1 MNKEK
6 PLEPIPSGNITE
18 QSEFR
23 KFFSLKWK
31 AILWTSIILIVINI
45 SFSTISYLNL
55 IKQHNNQNKLA
66 FKRYSREIE
75 TLIEQSLKHML
86 QIASLLPVLTF
97 TESRGNKLDL
107 ETLTR
112 VRERHWPALLLN
124 MGIDTVRFYHHDN
137 RLIMDWRNKALK
149 KDIPPFISKWIMEV
163 NRLEQPKTLIDC
175 TKDCIQYAATPILSK
190 GKNAGVVLV
199 GSSLADIVLN
209 FKQVSGVDMG
219 IAILNEDRNHI
230 IKGDEPMLIDS
241 WGARVIAL
249 TDINHNIP
257 ILKKIAHDYP
267 EARVLKGVR
276 TTVSEH
282 TLEVKLVPFDNFN
295 INFKGNGYLI
305 LIADVSES
313 ISEINSA
320 LKQTILISITGLLVS
335 VGLLLLVL
343 WRPLS
348 RLRRTALHLPLLAEN
363 RFGEARRAIHKEYRS
378 LGKKDEV
385 DVLIDISTKLSYQLE
400 GLAWTVARHIDELSL
415 ERDFIRSLLDTAQ
428 AIILIQNRSGEITL
442 LNLYGRIL
450 SMYAEG
456 EIIGKQFSGF
466 LIKNKDQPGFKENF
480 KQILNGE
487 IEQFSNESTIICKDG
502 STRQIVWNHCS
513 LPDKSK
519 KDPMVL
525 SVGLDITERKKAE
538 DDLIKSEKHMQAIF
552 RAANNVSFIT
562 TELEDKNFRI
572 LDFSVGSERMFGYDQ
587 ENVVGRPLEIL
598 YSPDKTASISK
609 TSRLMLDNGGEI
621 TRQLDLMRKSGDEF
635 PAVLTA
641 YPIFD
646 ADNNII
652 QALWVAF
659 DISEIKELHKEKE
672 SLTSQLR
679 QSQKMEAVGTLAG
692 GIAHDFNN
700 ILQSISGYTQLLLMT
715 KDEEDPDYAKLMTID
730 KSVNRASNLTR
741 QLLIFSRKM
750 ESELKPVNLNNEI
763 RQIVKILKST
773 LPKMIAIEL
782 DLDDG
787 LKIINADSVQL
798 EQIMMNMAINAR
810 DAMPSG
816 GNLIF
821 RTRNLI
827 IGGGEEHPGN
837 NMELKPGEYI
847 QLTVSDTGQGIDKG
861 TQEHIFEP
869 FYTTKE
875 TGKGTGLGLAMV
887 YGLVKNHRGHI
898 VCQSEPGKGTRFHI
912 FLPVLKTGFN
922 NHQEQSINK
931 KDAAGGK
938 ETILIVDD
946 EEIILEIEEEALTQA
961 GYNVLMARRGE
972 EALDIFGNNK
982 DLIDLVI
989 LDLNMPGIG
998 GHTCLVELKKIDP
1011 DVKVIVSTGYSNS
1024 SASKELMELSS
1035 EAMIN
1040 KPYRFADLLTRIRE
1054 ILDKGTGRK

>member
-6 PLEPIPSGNITE
+6 PIEPIPSGNVIE
-18 QSEFR
+18 QPEFR

-31 AILWTSIILIVINI
+31 AILWISIILIIINI

-55 IKQHNNQNKLA
+55 ITQHNNQNKLA
-66 FKRYSREIE
+66 FSRFSKEIE
-75 TLIEQSLKHML
+75 ALVEQSLKHML
-86 QIASLLPVLTF
+86 QIASMLPVLTYA
-97 TESRGNKLDL
+97 ENKGDNLDL
-107 ETLTR
+107 ETLVR

-124 MGIDTVRFYHHDN
+124 MGIDTVRFYNHDN
-137 RLIMDWRNKALK
+137 QMIIDWRNSGLK
-149 KDIPPFISKWIMEV
+149 KDIPPFISKWIMDI
-163 NRLEQPKTLIDC
+163 NHLEQPMTMIDC
-175 TKDCIQYAATPILSK
+175 TKDCIQYAATPILSN
-190 GKNAGVVLV
+190 GQNAGVVLI

-209 FKQVSGVDMG
+209 FKQVSGIDMG
-219 IAILNEDRNHI
+219 IAIFEEGRNHVT
-230 IKGDEPMLIDS
+230 KSNEPMVIDS

-249 TDINHNIP
+249 TDINHNMP
-257 ILKKIAHDYP
+257 ILKKVAHDYP
-267 EARVLKGVR
+267 EVHVYKGVR
-276 TTVSEH
+276 TTVSDR
-282 TLEVKLVPFDNFN
+282 TFEVKLVPFNNFN
-295 INFKGNGYLI
+295 VDFKGNGYLI
-305 LIADVSES
+305 LIADVSKS

-320 LKQTILISITGLLVS
+320 LRQSILMCITGLLVS

-343 WRPLS
+343 WSPLS

-363 RFGEARRAIHKEYRS
+363 RFREARTAIHREYRS
-378 LGKKDEV
+378 VGRKDEV

-428 AIILIQNRSGEITL
+428 VIILIQNRSGAITL
-442 LNLYGRIL
+442 LNLYGCIL
-450 SMYAEG
+450 STYAEE

-466 LIKNKDQPGFKENF
+466 LIKNKDQIDFKENF

-487 IEQFSNESTIICKDG
+487 IEQFSNESTVVCKDG
-502 STRQIVWNHCS
+502 STRQVVWNHCL

-538 DDLIKSEKHMQAIF
+538 HNLIKSEKHMQAIF

-562 TELEDKNFRI
+562 TELEDRNFRI
-572 LDFSVGSERMFGYDQ
+572 VDFSLGSERIFGYDHK
-587 ENVVGRPLEIL
+587 NTLGRPLEIL
-598 YSPDKTASISK
+598 YLPGKTASISK
-609 TSRLMLDNGGEI
+609 TCRLMLDKEGEV
-621 TRQLDLMRKSGDEF
+621 TRQLDLMRKSGKEF

-646 ADNNII
+646 EDNNII
-652 QALWVAF
+652 QILWVAF
-659 DISEIKELHKEKE
+659 DISEIKDLYKEKE

-700 ILQSISGYTQLLLMT
+700 ILQSISGYTQLLLMS
-715 KDEEDPDYAKLMTID
+715 KEEDDPDYAKLMTID
-730 KSVNRASNLTR
+730 KSVNRASNLTK
-741 QLLIFSRKM
+741 QLLIFGRKM

-763 RQIVKILKST
+763 IQISKILKST
-773 LPKMIAIEL
+773 LPKMIDIEL

-787 LKIINADSVQL
+787 LNIINADSVQL
-798 EQIMMNMAINAR
+798 EQIMMNLAINAR

-816 GNLIF
+816 GKLVF
-821 RTRNLI
+821 RTGNLI
-827 IGGGEEHPGN
+827 IGEEYHGN
-837 NMELKPGEYI
+837 NLEIEPGEYI
-847 QLTVSDTGQGIDKG
+847 QLTVSDTGHGIDKE

-887 YGLVKNHRGHI
+887 YGIVKSHHAQI

-912 FLPVLKTGFN
+912 FLPVLKAGVN
-922 NHQEQSINK
+922 NNKEQGVK
-931 KDAAGGK
+931 QKDADGGT

-946 EEIILEIEEEALTQA
+946 EEIILEIEKEALTQA
-961 GYNVLMARRGE
+961 GYNVLMAGRGE
-972 EALDIFGNNK
+972 KALDIFGKNK
-982 DLIDLVI
+982 GLIDLVI

-1011 DVKVIVSTGYSNS
+1011 DIKVIVSTGYSNS
-1024 SASKELMELSS
+1024 SASKEVMELSS

-1040 KPYRFADLLTRIRE
+1040 KPYRFADLLAKIRN
-1054 ILDKGTGRK
+1054 ILDK

>member
-6 PLEPIPSGNITE
+6 PIEPIPLGNVTE
-18 QSEFR
+18 HPEFR

-31 AILWTSIILIVINI
+31 AILWISIILIIINI

-66 FKRYSREIE
+66 FRRYSREIE
-75 TLIEQSLKHML
+75 ALVEQSLKHML
-86 QIASLLPVLTF
+86 QIASMLPVLTYAKN
-97 TESRGNKLDL
+97 RGDNLDL

-112 VRERHWPALLLN
+112 LRERHWPALLLN
-124 MGIDTVRFYHHDN
+124 MGIDTVRFYNHDN
-137 RLIMDWRNKALK
+137 RLIIDWGNNGLK
-149 KDIPPFISKWIMEV
+149 KDIPPFISKWIMEI
-163 NRLEQPKTLIDC
+163 NRLEQPMTLIDC
-175 TKDCIQYAATPILSK
+175 TKDCIQYAATPMLSS
-190 GKNAGVVLV
+190 GQNAGVVLV

-209 FKQVSGVDMG
+209 FKQVSGIDMG
-219 IAILNEDRNHI
+219 IAIFEEGRNHI
-230 IKGDEPMLIDS
+230 TKGDERMLIDS

-249 TDINHNIP
+249 TDINHNMP
-257 ILKKIAHDYP
+257 ILKKLAHDYP
-267 EARVLKGVR
+267 EVHVFKGVR
-276 TTVSEH
+276 TTVSDR
-282 TLEVKLVPFDNFN
+282 TFEVKLVPFNNFHV
-295 INFKGNGYLI
+295 NFKGNGYLI
-305 LIADVSES
+305 LIADVSKS

-320 LKQTILISITGLLVS
+320 LKQTILICITGLLVS

-348 RLRRTALHLPLLAEN
+348 RLRRTAFHLPLLAEN
-363 RFGEARRAIHKEYRS
+363 RFKEARTAIHREYRS
-378 LGKKDEV
+378 VGRKDEV

-428 AIILIQNRSGEITL
+428 VIILIQNRPGEITL
-442 LNLYGRIL
+442 LNLYGCTL
-450 SMYAEG
+450 SMYAEE

-466 LIKNKDQPGFKENF
+466 LIKNKDIVDFKENF
-480 KQILNGE
+480 EQILNGE
-487 IEQFSNESTIICKDG
+487 IEQFSNESTVVCKDG
-502 STRQIVWNHCS
+502 STRQVVWNHCL
-513 LPDKSK
+513 LPDKSD

-525 SVGLDITERKKAE
+525 SVGLDISERKKAE
-538 DDLIKSEKHMQAIF
+538 DDLIKSEKHLQAIF

-572 LDFSVGSERMFGYDQ
+572 LDFSFGSERIFGYNQ
-587 ENVVGRPLEIL
+587 KNAVGRPLEIL
-598 YSPDKTASISK
+598 YLPDNTASISK
-609 TSRLMLDNGGEI
+609 TYRLMLDKGGEI
-621 TRQLDLMRKSGDEF
+621 TRQLDLMRKSGKEF

-659 DISEIKELHKEKE
+659 DISEIKELYKEKE

-715 KDEEDPDYAKLMTID
+715 KEEDDPDYAKLMTID
-730 KSVNRASNLTR
+730 KSVNRASNLTK

-763 RQIVKILKST
+763 RQISKILKRT
-773 LPKMIAIEL
+773 LPKMIDIEL
-782 DLDDG
+782 DLDDE
-787 LKIINADSVQL
+787 LKMTNADSVQL
-798 EQIMMNMAINAR
+798 EQIMMNLAINAR

-816 GNLIF
+816 GKLIF

-827 IGGGEEHPGN
+827 LGEEYRRN
-837 NMELKPGEYI
+837 NMEIKPGEYI
-847 QLTVSDTGQGIDKG
+847 QLTVSDTGHGIDKE

-887 YGLVKNHRGHI
+887 YGIIKNHRGQI
-898 VCQSEPGKGTRFHI
+898 VCQSKPGKGTHFHI
-912 FLPVLKTGFN
+912 FLPVLKTRVN
-922 NHQEQSINK
+922 DNKEQSIK
-931 KDAAGGK
+931 QRDAEGGT

-946 EEIILEIEEEALTQA
+946 EEIILEIEKEALTQA

-972 EALDIFGNNK
+972 EALDIFGKNK
-982 DLIDLVI
+982 ELIDLVI

-1024 SASKELMELSS
+1024 SASKETIELTS

-1040 KPYRFADLLTRIRE
+1040 KPYRFADLFIKIRE
-1054 ILDKGTGRK
+1054 ILGK